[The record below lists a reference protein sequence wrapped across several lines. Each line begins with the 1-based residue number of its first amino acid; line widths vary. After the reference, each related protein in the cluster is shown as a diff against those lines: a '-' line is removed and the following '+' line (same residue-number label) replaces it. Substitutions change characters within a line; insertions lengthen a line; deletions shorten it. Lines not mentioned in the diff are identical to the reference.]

1 MVGQYS
7 VSGGPLKGPGG
18 PNGPPVCYLKYALSL
33 GDFVSSLFSHL
44 LLMLAM
50 HSGKIYMPRFT
61 YILFVMVNCAG
72 GYSLYSVKVIAGIYI
87 FHQWF

>member
-50 HSGKIYMPRFT
+50 HFGKIYMPRFT
-61 YILFVMVNCAG
+61 YIFFRLWSIVLVVTACI
-72 GYSLYSVKVIAGIYI
+72 L
-87 FHQWF
+87 